1 MVEGVKGRGE
11 KPTSTGVLDP
21 VCATGRESVG
31 AWERFMGQGGSNLDG
46 LSQKQ
51 LRRGISKT
59 EALAGE
65 AESFLI
71 ELAPLPRYQL
81 LNLDRPLLPQV
92 VAGGLFKF
100 QQG

>member
-1 MVEGVKGRGE
+1 
-11 KPTSTGVLDP
+11 
-21 VCATGRESVG
+21 
-31 AWERFMGQGGSNLDG
+31 MGQGGSNLDG

-81 LNLDRPLLPQV
+81 LNLHRPLLPQV
-92 VAGGLFKF
+92 VASGLFKF
-100 QQG
+100 QQGPSAVHAQTEGGDFASTFQRR